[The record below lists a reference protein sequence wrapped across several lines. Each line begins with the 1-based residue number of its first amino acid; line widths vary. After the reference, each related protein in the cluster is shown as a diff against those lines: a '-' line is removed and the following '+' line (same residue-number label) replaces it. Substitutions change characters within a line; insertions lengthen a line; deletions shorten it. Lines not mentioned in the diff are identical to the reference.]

1 MYDPEIWIYLGS
13 VLAIQI
19 LEDDSILTACADKL
33 IRLFNKDGELQK
45 TFEGHTDVVQ
55 TVTLLL
61 NGEEFLSGGNDMII
75 RKWNLES
82 GECTGTFSGHEA
94 FIYSISVL
102 PRNKGFISSGEDRS
116 LRVWVWDEDEPS
128 EPGFRIHEVSLKMS
142 WNYL

>member
-1 MYDPEIWIYLGS
+1 
-13 VLAIQI
+13 
-19 LEDDSILTACADKL
+19 
-33 IRLFNKDGELQK
+33 
-45 TFEGHTDVVQ
+45 
-55 TVTLLL
+55 
-61 NGEEFLSGGNDMII
+61 MII

-128 EPGFRIHEVSLKMS
+128 EVGF
-142 WNYL
+142 

>member
-1 MYDPEIWIYLGS
+1 M
-13 VLAIQI
+13 
-19 LEDDSILTACADKL
+19 
-33 IRLFNKDGELQK
+33 FNKDGELQK

-128 EPGFRIHEVSLKMS
+128 EAGFRIHKVSLKMS
-142 WNYL
+142 